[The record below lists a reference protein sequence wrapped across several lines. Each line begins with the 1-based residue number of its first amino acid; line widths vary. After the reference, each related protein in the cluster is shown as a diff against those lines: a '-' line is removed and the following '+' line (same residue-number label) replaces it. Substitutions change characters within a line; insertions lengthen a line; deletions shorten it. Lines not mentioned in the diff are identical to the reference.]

1 MTALGPAGI
10 EALYRSHGHLALRR
24 ARHLLGS
31 DDLAQ
36 EALQEVFASL
46 LRSPQTV
53 RHEGALVGWLYQA
66 TTHYCLNQL
75 RNRRSAVRL
84 LSQVAPPTGEAIE
97 GSGEAVEALQDVRR
111 LLSRLPEQEAS
122 AVVYHHLD
130 GMTHDEVAGMLGCS
144 RRQVGY
150 LLERATQAALE
161 SEKKEHHA

>member
-1 MTALGPAGI
+1 MTLGPDGI
-10 EALYRSHGHLALRR
+10 EALYRSHGHLVLRR

-46 LRSPQTV
+46 LRAPSTV

-75 RNRRSAVRL
+75 RNKRSSVRL
-84 LSQVAPPTGEAIE
+84 LAQVGPPPAESSLA
-97 GSGEAVEALQDVRR
+97 SGDAVEALQDVRR
-111 LLSRLPEQEAS
+111 LLAGLPEQEAS

-150 LLERATQAALE
+150 LLERATQAALAVH
-161 SEKKEHHA
+161 SKEQLA

>member
-1 MTALGPAGI
+1 MTLGPAGI
-10 EALYRSHGHLALRR
+10 EALYRSHGHLVLRR

-46 LRSPQTV
+46 LRSPATV

-66 TTHYCLNQL
+66 TTHHCLNQL
-75 RNRRSAVRL
+75 RNKRSSVRL
-84 LSQVAPPTGEAIE
+84 LAQVAPPSEESSEA
-97 GSGEAVEALQDVRR
+97 SGDAVEALQDVRR
-111 LLSRLPEQEAS
+111 VLSRLPEQEAS

-130 GMTHDEVAGMLGCS
+130 GMTHDEVAALLGCS

-150 LLERATQAALE
+150 LLERASQAALAE
-161 SEKKEHHA
+161 HLKEQLA

>member
-1 MTALGPAGI
+1 MTLGPAGI
-10 EALYRSHGHLALRR
+10 EALYRSHGHLVLRR

-46 LRSPQTV
+46 LRSPSTV

-66 TTHYCLNQL
+66 TTHFCLNQL
-75 RNRRSAVRL
+75 RNKRASVRL
-84 LSQVAPPTGEAIE
+84 MAQAAPPSEEAADT
-97 GSGEAVEALQDVRR
+97 SGDAVEALQDVRR
-111 LLSRLPEQEAS
+111 VLSRLPEQEAS

-130 GMTHDEVAGMLGCS
+130 GMTHDEVAALLGCS

-150 LLERATQAALE
+150 LLERASRSAMEEHA
-161 SEKKEHHA
+161 KEQLA